1 MTILKRC
8 AFAGLTVL
16 ALAIIACG
24 ESGDGSGLPPAGEQR
39 FTVTGTMEVEFLEEG
54 VSAGPIALQETETGE
69 VSGSLTSVFNE
80 DGSLTITQL
89 GITVDFGDKVFKIS
103 QGDEPST
110 GNVGPDGTT
119 VSLNVEAAVDTDE
132 PVPSDGPIELESD
145 DKLGVDSGVTLNT
158 PEDAEPLQYGNPVGL
173 MTIIQIFMLVVKAD
187 EDDREWAELL
197 KTFEAVSPAEET
209 AEAEAAQENTAVLC
223 DEFCT
228 ELTDPPGDEVSCD
241 FGQQMNDPAADIRSI
256 FVTQTEEGD
265 LLVQVGLGAPP
276 TDSFGDFNFSVLV
289 GVASQAGLAQIH
301 NGVEDLGLF
310 GAEGF
315 VEPGTEDSVS
325 VMPDG
330 VYILLPGPFDPG
342 MTLVAQATHQAT
354 REDMLTCDE
363 FRGDL
368 PVPCGG
374 ECTRED

>member
-1 MTILKRC
+1 
-8 AFAGLTVL
+8 
-16 ALAIIACG
+16 
-24 ESGDGSGLPPAGEQR
+24 
-39 FTVTGTMEVEFLEEG
+39 
-54 VSAGPIALQETETGE
+54 
-69 VSGSLTSVFNE
+69 
-80 DGSLTITQL
+80 
-89 GITVDFGDKVFKIS
+89 
-103 QGDEPST
+103 
-110 GNVGPDGTT
+110 
-119 VSLNVEAAVDTDE
+119 
-132 PVPSDGPIELESD
+132 
-145 DKLGVDSGVTLNT
+145 
-158 PEDAEPLQYGNPVGL
+158 
-173 MTIIQIFMLVVKAD
+173 
-187 EDDREWAELL
+187 
-197 KTFEAVSPAEET
+197 
-209 AEAEAAQENTAVLC
+209 
-223 DEFCT
+223 
-228 ELTDPPGDEVSCD
+228 
-241 FGQQMNDPAADIRSI
+241 MNDPAADIRSI

-354 REDMLTCDE
+354 REDMLSCDE